1 MRRPGGFPFVF
12 GHAADWNTHMQLAN
26 ARVWLTG
33 ASSGI
38 GEALVAPL
46 VRKGA
51 RVAITARR
59 SGRLETIAARYA
71 AGGVSTVLAVPG
83 DVTDRAAVIV
93 AARQIERAW
102 GGIDLAIFNAG
113 GSVDHDRQSAA
124 EGGEPFLSNS
134 YTATMALNYFSVV
147 YGIEAVLP
155 DMLARGSGHIA
166 AVASLA
172 GYRPSASLPY
182 GVSKAAVIYLMNG
195 LRFEVAPRG
204 LGVTVINPGFVKT
217 PLTERNRFHMPF
229 LLEAS
234 DAAERI
240 VRGLERGKKEI
251 HFPAPLSWAMKMLRI
266 APYPVY
272 ERIMT
277 RFLRRARAAAA
288 AAPRR

>member
-1 MRRPGGFPFVF
+1 M
-12 GHAADWNTHMQLAN
+12 HLAN

-46 VRKGA
+46 VGRGA

-59 SGRLETIAARYA
+59 SDRLDAIARQYA
-71 AGGVSTVLAVPG
+71 AGGTSTVLAMPG
-83 DVTDRAAVIV
+83 DVTDRAAVIG
-93 AARQIERAW
+93 AARRIESTW

-113 GSVDHDRQSAA
+113 GSVDHDRQAA
-124 EGGEPFLSNS
+124 VDGWETFRSDS
-134 YTATMALNYFSVV
+134 YTATMALNYFSVL
-147 YGIEAVLP
+147 YGLEAVLP
-155 DMLARGSGHIA
+155 AMLVRGSGHVA

-182 GVSKAAVIYLMNG
+182 GVSKAAVIYLMDG

-204 LGVTVINPGFVKT
+204 LGVTVINPGFVRT
-217 PLTERNRFHMPF
+217 PLTDRNRIHMPF

-240 VRGLERGKKEI
+240 VRGLERGKREI
-251 HFPAPLSWAMKMLRI
+251 HFPAPLSWTMKMLRI
-266 APYPVY
+266 APFPVY

-288 AAPRR
+288 AAPPR